1 MVWRTDEWGDLI
13 AANDAPAEIL
23 AGNPSGQGWNQG
35 LLLDG
40 SEADIA
46 AHNEYVDAY
55 VRFGLAGVVLACWLG
70 LLLWFRRRE
79 VATPTGLTGLAVS
92 LLLLTQLVFTVAYSL
107 DVLQGVI
114 AGVLVSGLGIKAADR

>member
-1 MVWRTDEWGDLI
+1 M
-13 AANDAPAEIL
+13 
-23 AGNPSGQGWNQG
+23 
-35 LLLDG
+35 
-40 SEADIA
+40 
-46 AHNEYVDAY
+46 
-55 VRFGLAGVVLACWLG
+55 LACWLG